1 MQTAEVNFA
10 SIALNITPDSWIQ
23 IQISN
28 FLQKVLLL
36 SGQQPDR
43 SRKMSSISGNY
54 LGEMAAL
61 INLGHVRTKE
71 GF

>member
-28 FLQKVLLL
+28 FLQKGLLL
-36 SGQQPDR
+36 SGQQPDG

-54 LGEMAAL
+54 LGEIAAL
-61 INLGHVRTKE
+61 INLGLVDTEE
-71 GF
+71 GL